1 MHYSLKPALEY
12 ERAWIWGTCVD
23 IMSGNLCENMD
34 LKKWNSLALLRKKTG
49 NPSSSMGRGQSF
61 WNSPLVSAIKLTK

>member
-34 LKKWNSLALLRKKTG
+34 LKKWNSLALLRKKLEIH
-49 NPSSSMGRGQSF
+49 P
-61 WNSPLVSAIKLTK
+61 PLWGEGKVFGIALWYLPLN